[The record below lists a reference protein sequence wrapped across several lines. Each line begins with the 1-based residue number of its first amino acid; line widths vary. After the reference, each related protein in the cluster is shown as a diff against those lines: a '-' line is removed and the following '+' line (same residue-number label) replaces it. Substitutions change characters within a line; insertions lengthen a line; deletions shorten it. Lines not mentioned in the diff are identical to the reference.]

1 MSERDQ
7 EYHGQGSLDAPPGP
21 AGGER
26 PEPAPEIRRPR
37 GSAWRRLEAEGVV
50 WEGQVVLIGEEVD
63 LAARLIVTRR
73 RVAFVREG
81 SVVLTPVRGRARVTL
96 ATARWTFASSAALA
110 FLSGTRPFLS
120 LVLTDFRISFG
131 R

>member
-1 MSERDQ
+1 MP
-7 EYHGQGSLDAPPGP
+7 LP
-21 AGGER
+21 AR
-26 PEPAPEIRRPR
+26 FRASQP
-37 GSAWRRLEAEGVV
+37 
-50 WEGQVVLIGEEVD
+50 
-63 LAARLIVTRR
+63 
-73 RVAFVREG
+73 REG

-96 ATARWTFASSAALA
+96 ASARWTFEGSAALA